1 MTIVDEFF
9 AKSIIEM
16 QHKIIKNGP
25 GIFKFQS
32 RVVKG
37 PSLKGTN
44 QTQVQTD
51 DSFVK

>member
-9 AKSIIEM
+9 TKSIIEM
-16 QHKIIKNGP
+16 QQKINKNGP

-37 PSLKGTN
+37 PSLKGTYS
-44 QTQVQTD
+44 T
-51 DSFVK
+51 

>member
-16 QHKIIKNGP
+16 QTKINKKGH
-25 GIFKFQS
+25 GMFKFQA

-44 QTQVQTD
+44 STQIQSD
-51 DSFVK
+51 EAHVK